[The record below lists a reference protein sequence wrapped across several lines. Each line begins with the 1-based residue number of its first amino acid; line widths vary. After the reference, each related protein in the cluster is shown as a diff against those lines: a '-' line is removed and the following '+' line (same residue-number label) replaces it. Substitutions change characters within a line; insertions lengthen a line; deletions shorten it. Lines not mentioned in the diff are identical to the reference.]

1 MRPPE
6 LQLLPPL
13 SPGAASGS
21 IHLRSV
27 CGQSSSIGHKLDES
41 EGAHWLSLEV
51 GGAQVD
57 RRVSGGGGGGG
68 SGGGSSSCA
77 CGRHAHEAQARLLV
91 LEFLQR

>member
-13 SPGAASGS
+13 SPGSASGS

-51 GGAQVD
+51 GRAQVD
-57 RRVSGGGGGGG
+57 RRVSGGRGD

-77 CGRHAHEAQARLLV
+77 CGRRAHEAQARLLV